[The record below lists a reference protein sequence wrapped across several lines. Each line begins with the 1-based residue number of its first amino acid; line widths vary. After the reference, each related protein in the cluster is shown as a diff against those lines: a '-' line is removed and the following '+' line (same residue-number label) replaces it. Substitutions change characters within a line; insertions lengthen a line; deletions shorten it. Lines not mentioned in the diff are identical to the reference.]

1 MRHPLARP
9 KWALPEDGTSAAITR
24 AAVMARVQEN
34 IGRAGAASWTDLSG
48 DRWREVFSPQD
59 AAELAATIFERFRL
73 DEGRKYFAG
82 CEVALREAPERYTLR
97 SELALSVERSEFAPG
112 VIGDGDNVFAADD
125 ITGTVL
131 VVREVSQV
139 DRLMSAG
146 VPPGTIA
153 VIDDAGG
160 TLTAPILADFDA
172 VVCLAGSVRSHL
184 AIIARE
190 FGVPTL
196 MAARLTRP
204 LETGE
209 RITVAYSAA
218 AQSVEA
224 YFGEDLVPR
233 AEIRP
238 AGGTA

>member
-1 MRHPLARP
+1 VARQAKINLGNGVNAFTLEGNVNQDLQLTAGSGVDTINILSNARIMR
-9 KWALPEDGTSAAITR
+9 
-24 AAVMARVQEN
+24 
-34 IGRAGAASWTDLSG
+34 
-48 DRWREVFSPQD
+48 D
-59 AAELAATIFERFRL
+59 AQLKL
-73 DEGRKYFAG
+73 
-82 CEVALREAPERYTLR
+82 
-97 SELALSVERSEFAPG
+97 
-112 VIGDGDNVFAADD
+112 GDGDNVFAADD
-125 ITGTVL
+125 VTGTVF
-131 VVREVSQV
+131 VVREVSEV
-139 DRLMSAG
+139 DRLMSDG
-146 VPPGTIA
+146 VPEGTIA

-160 TLTAPILADFDA
+160 TLTAPILPDFDA

-224 YFGEDLVPR
+224 YFGEDLVAR

-238 AGGTA
+238 AAGDA

>member
-1 MRHPLARP
+1 MRHPLGRP

-34 IGRAGAASWTDLSG
+34 LDRAGAASWTELSG
-48 DRWREVFSPQD
+48 DRWREVFSAQD
-59 AAELAATIFERFRL
+59 AAELAATVFERFRL
-73 DEGRKYFAG
+73 EEGRKYFAG
-82 CEVALREAPERYTLR
+82 CEVALHEAPERYTLR
-97 SELALSVERSEFAPG
+97 SDLQLWVEPSQFAPG
-112 VIGDGDNVFAADD
+112 VIGDGDNVFATDD
-125 ITGTVL
+125 VTGTVF

-139 DRLMSAG
+139 DRLMSEG

-184 AIIARE
+184 AIVARE

-196 MAARLTRP
+196 MGARLMRP

-238 AGGTA
+238 ARGSA